1 MVELVPVRQLPV
13 GRVQA
18 EVTVQPRVELEAVAL
33 IVVVSGIGADV
44 QGATVGHAQEFV
56 DAARGLVGA
65 GRRLVRLEAALVVA
79 VEDEQDRARSHQ
91 RRQDVVVA
99 DRAQVGR
106 QLLGVADVAQIAPV
120 GRRHVPGDRHAH
132 RDALVER
139 GQHDRLPAAAG
150 QPGHGHARGVGQLV
164 IDEEVQGALH
174 GEVEHPG
181 AGLAQ
186 QVQEL
191 LVVVRC
197 QVGHLAA
204 AEQLQAQR
212 RNPAPGQVAAA
223 RLLVLDGDAARL
235 VAVHVQ
241 HGRGRALAARRR
253 GRLVEQR
260 RHPDAGIP
268 LEAQLAD
275 AVLGGRIERV
285 APDHA
290 RRLLQQ
296 VRRMAVQVELQVAGA
311 QPGGARLPLGRSVRQ
326 LDPRTVAGDVFVH
339 QAVAELG
346 PGCSGDHRSERRFI
360 HGASIMEVQL

>member
-13 GRVQA
+13 GRVQT
-18 EVTVQPRVELEAVAL
+18 EVTVQPRVEPAAIAL
-33 IVVVSGIGADV
+33 IVVVAGVGADV
-44 QGATVGHAQEFV
+44 QPAAVARPQQLVG
-56 DAARGLVGA
+56 AARRLVGA
-65 GRRLVRLEAALVVA
+65 GDRLVRLETAVVVA
-79 VEDEQDRARSHQ
+79 VEDEQDRARRHQ
-91 RRQDVVVA
+91 CRQHVIVA

-120 GRRHVPGDRHAH
+120 GRRHVPGDWHAH
-132 RDALVER
+132 RHALVQR
-139 GQHDRLPAAAG
+139 RQHDRLPAAAG
-150 QPGHGHARGVGQLV
+150 QPGHGHACGVGQLV
-164 IDEEVQGALH
+164 IDDDVQGALH
-174 GEVEHPG
+174 GEVEHSG

-191 LVVVRC
+191 LVVVRG
-197 QVGHLAA
+197 QVGHLAT

-212 RNPAPGQVAAA
+212 RYPAPGQVAAA
-223 RLLVLDGDAARL
+223 RLLVLAGDAARL

-241 HGRGRALAARRR
+241 HGRGRALAAQGR

-260 RHPDAGIP
+260 RHPDAGVA

-275 AVLGGRIERV
+275 AVLGGGIERV

-296 VRRMAVQVELQVAGA
+296 IRGMAVQKELQVAGT
-311 QPGGARLPLGRSVRQ
+311 QLGGAGLPLGPRVGQ
-326 LDPRTVAGDVFVH
+326 LEPRPVAGHVFVH

-346 PGCSGDHRSERRFI
+346 PGGSGDHRSER
-360 HGASIMEVQL
+360 